1 MTLVALTAFIIAG
14 VITVF
19 TAFLMFVTWPRRKQN
34 NYKQVKLFTGTF
46 SAAIV
51 TLGFFLLFTDSS
63 TNKIEA
69 DRSYDVPETVD
80 TTEEEAG
87 WHITSEFGQVTSDHQ
102 EVIQNVN
109 FREGDTDERAV
120 LEAELVTE
128 DNITTDLIRTST
140 LNRSAKVL
148 QRLSQIDEVEQIH
161 LVWDI
166 YVEPET
172 GPGELDKIVDMTV
185 NTEELENVEW
195 NRVDSEDLDQIA
207 VDYWEKPDLNPDE
220 DE

>member
-1 MTLVALTAFIIAG
+1 MALVALTVFIIAG
-14 VITVF
+14 VSTVF
-19 TAFLMFVTWPRRKQN
+19 AAFLMFVTWPRRKQN
-34 NYKQVKLFTGTF
+34 EYKQIKLFTGSF

-51 TLGFFLLFTDSS
+51 TLGIFLLFTDSS

-69 DRSYDVPETVD
+69 DESYAVPDDVETV
-80 TTEEEAG
+80 EEEAG
-87 WHITSEFGQVTSDHQ
+87 WHITSELGQVTSDNHD
-102 EVIQNVN
+102 VIQSVSFN
-109 FREGDTDERAV
+109 EGDTDQRAV
-120 LEAELVTE
+120 LEAELITE

-140 LNRSAKVL
+140 INLSAQIL

-172 GPGELDKIVDMTV
+172 GPGEFDTILDMTV
-185 NTEELENVEW
+185 NQENLQNIEGNRMDSEELDE
-195 NRVDSEDLDQIA
+195 LA
-207 VDYWEKPDLNPDE
+207 VDYWEKPALEPE